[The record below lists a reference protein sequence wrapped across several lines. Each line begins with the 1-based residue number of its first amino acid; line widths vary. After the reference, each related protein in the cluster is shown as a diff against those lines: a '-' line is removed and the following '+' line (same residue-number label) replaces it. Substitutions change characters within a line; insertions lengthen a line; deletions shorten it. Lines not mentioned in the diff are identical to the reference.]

1 MKVAI
6 IGTVGVPASY
16 GGLETL
22 AENLLTHKNRD
33 DIEYR
38 VYCSSKRYKEKR
50 HCYKGARL
58 IYLPLDANGFQSIPY
73 DALSIIH
80 AICTADK
87 LLVLGNSG
95 CIIMPLVRLLSKKKI
110 CINIDGL
117 EHRRAKWGKWAKRFL
132 KLSEKMAVRFA
143 SVVIAD
149 NKAIQDY
156 VRTEYAKK
164 AELIA
169 YGGDN
174 AFTVHDDKLLLDEF
188 SLHPQEYCFMAAR
201 IEPENNVEMI
211 IESFKQMPD
220 QKLVIAGRW
229 ETSSFG
235 EELRKKYQEYAN
247 IKLLDAIYDSQKLSL
262 LRSNCKFY
270 VHGHSAGGTNPS
282 LVEAMAVGLPV
293 VAYDVIF
300 NRETTENKAA
310 YFKNVFELKQQI
322 QLIATAQRMAIGKHM
337 AEIAQKRYTWSNI
350 AAQYESCLGAS
361 PVSASKQVHHTKM

>member
-38 VYCSSKRYKEKR
+38 VYCSGKRYGEKLR
-50 HCYKGARL
+50 RYKGAKL
-58 IYLPLDANGFQSIPY
+58 TYLPLNANGFQSIPY
-73 DALSIIH
+73 DMLSIIH

-95 CIIMPLVRLLSKKKI
+95 CIIMPFIRLFSKKKI

-143 SVVIAD
+143 SVIVAD

-156 VRTEYAKK
+156 VRTEYAKE
-164 AELIA
+164 AELVA

-174 AFTVHDDKLLLDEF
+174 AFIVHDDKLLLDEF
-188 SLHPQEYCFMAAR
+188 GLRPQEYCFMGAR

-211 IESFKQMPD
+211 LEAFRQMPD
-220 QKLVIAGRW
+220 QKLAIAGRW
-229 ETSSFG
+229 ETSEFG
-235 EELRKKYQEYAN
+235 QNIRKKYQGYAN
-247 IKLLDAIYDSQKLSL
+247 IKLLDAIYDPPKLSL
-262 LRSNCKFY
+262 LRSSCKFY

-282 LVEAMAVGLPV
+282 LVEAMSVGLPV

-310 YFKNVFELKQQI
+310 YFKNVFELQQQI
-322 QLIATAQRMAIGKHM
+322 QATSAAQRIAAGKQMAD
-337 AEIAQKRYTWSNI
+337 IAKKRYTWRSI
-350 AAQYESCLGAS
+350 VAQYESLY
-361 PVSASKQVHHTKM
+361 